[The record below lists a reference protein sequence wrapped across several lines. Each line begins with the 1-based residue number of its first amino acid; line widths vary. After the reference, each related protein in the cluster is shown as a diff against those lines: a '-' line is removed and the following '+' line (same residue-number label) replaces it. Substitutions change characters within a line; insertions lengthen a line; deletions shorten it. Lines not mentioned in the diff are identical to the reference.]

1 MKDNKGLVNADRD
14 LNMPALPIAKV
25 QEELADATET
35 ASNGVGLTK
44 EEAKAM
50 IATWHDVWFTE
61 TGTRVLAIL
70 PRAWENH
77 PLE

>member
-14 LNMPALPIAKV
+14 LNMPALPISKA
-25 QEELADATET
+25 QEELAAAME
-35 ASNGVGLTK
+35 AVLNEAGLTK